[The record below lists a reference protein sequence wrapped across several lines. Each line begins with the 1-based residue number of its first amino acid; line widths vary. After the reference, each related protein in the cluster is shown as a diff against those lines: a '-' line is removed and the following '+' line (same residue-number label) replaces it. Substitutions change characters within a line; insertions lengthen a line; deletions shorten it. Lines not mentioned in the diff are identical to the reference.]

1 MQDNVL
7 AHIVVYG
14 LLMALFAFS
23 GSIFYV
29 FPERV
34 VKRFIHPMVAF
45 SAGALWGGAFFH
57 MLPGSIEAIGSV
69 TDTFLWL
76 TLGFIVFLV
85 LHQVIH
91 WHHCHTLDCGHQNKP
106 LGTMILVADS
116 LHNLLGGLGIGALFV
131 VDIRIGI
138 AAWFAAVLH
147 EIPQEIGDF
156 GLLVHAG
163 WSRSRALFFNFLSA
177 LTFPLGGVIAYLLHG
192 NINVV
197 YLAPIA
203 AGNFLYIAAADL
215 TPELAKY
222 ENLKKTLISLFF
234 FILGMAIL
242 YFASQGHGDHL
253 HHAH

>member
-1 MQDNVL
+1 MQNNVL
-7 AHIVVYG
+7 ANIVVYG

-23 GSIFYV
+23 GAIFYI
-29 FPERV
+29 FPEKI
-34 VKRFIHPMVAF
+34 VKKLIYPMVAF

-57 MLPGSIEAIGSV
+57 MLPGSIEAIGSIN
-69 TDTFLWL
+69 TTFLWL
-76 TLGFIVFLV
+76 TFGFVVFLI
-85 LHQVIH
+85 LHQIIH
-91 WHHCHTLDCGHQNKP
+91 WHHCHNIDCGHQKKP

-131 VDIRIGI
+131 VDIHIGI

-156 GLLVHAG
+156 GLLVHSG

-177 LTFPLGGVIAYLLHG
+177 LTFPLGGVIAYLLQG
-192 NINVV
+192 SINVA

-222 ENLKKTLISLFF
+222 ENLKKTITSLIFF
-234 FILGMAIL
+234 LLGMALL
-242 YFASQGHGDHL
+242 YFASQGHT
-253 HHAH
+253 HHHGH